1 MDDLLFYRG
10 GELRD
15 ALEGQ
20 RQKMRRAIDA
30 EPEENLLQA
39 DVDEWVAA
47 LAHHFAIACPEL
59 RKENITRDP
68 PADTTVDV
76 SRDQMRAITNFEAAR
91 RYPGYRHVIH
101 VPFEGEADVLKF
113 KPNTF
118 STSGPPRGRVRDGEL
133 IFTIEHPR
141 DQAIDID
148 AQAHSLIAWTE
159 KYLGF
164 AQQDID
170 VFNAGLEQE
179 AKQVIQTRR
188 RFVEQRDAQL
198 AKSTIPVR
206 RPGESGTKT
215 YLADVLVR
223 RPAPLLPRTRADDKP
238 PKLEPALPDEAFDHI
253 LGVIRKQCLHI
264 EQNPRTYV
272 PMGEEDRRNV
282 ILSALTTHYDG
293 FTAETDNQ
301 GGHTD
306 ILARQEGRN
315 VFICEC
321 KFWSGQDGFTKT
333 IDQLFGYTGWRD
345 TKLAIVMFVREKGLT
360 AILKKAKTTLAEHPQ
375 FISWKDAAGQTELRA
390 EMSWPGDPERRAD
403 LNVFFAHTQEA
414 KN

>member
-1 MDDLLFYRG
+1 VF
-10 GELRD
+10 
-15 ALEGQ
+15 
-20 RQKMRRAIDA
+20 
-30 EPEENLLQA
+30 
-39 DVDEWVAA
+39 
-47 LAHHFAIACPEL
+47 
-59 RKENITRDP
+59 
-68 PADTTVDV
+68 
-76 SRDQMRAITNFEAAR
+76 
-91 RYPGYRHVIH
+91 
-101 VPFEGEADVLKF
+101 KF
-113 KPNTF
+113 KPSTF
-118 STSGPPRGRVRDGEL
+118 STSGPPRGRVTDGEL

-148 AQAHSLIAWTE
+148 AQAHGLIAWTE

-164 AQQDID
+164 AQQEID
-170 VFNAGLEQE
+170 AFNAGLQQE
-179 AKQVIQTRR
+179 AKQAIETRR
-188 RFVEQRDAQL
+188 QFVEQRDEQL
-198 AKSTIPVR
+198 AKSAIPVR

-238 PKLEPALPDEAFDHI
+238 PKLEPALPAEAFDHI
-253 LGVIRKQCLHI
+253 LGVTRKQCLHI

-282 ILSALTTHYDG
+282 ILSGLTTHYDG

-321 KFWSGQDGFTKT
+321 KFWSGQDGFSKT

-345 TKLAIVMFVREKGLT
+345 TKLAIVMFVREKGLA
-360 AILKKAKTTLAEHPQ
+360 AILKKAKTTMAEHPQ
-375 FISWKDAAGQTELRA
+375 FISWKDAAGETELRA

-403 LNVFFAHTQEA
+403 LNVFFVHTPEA

>member
-1 MDDLLFYRG
+1 MDDLLFYRD
-10 GELRD
+10 GELRY

-20 RQKMRRAIDA
+20 RQKMREAIDA
-30 EPEENLLQA
+30 ESEANLLQA
-39 DVDEWVAA
+39 NVDEWAAA
-47 LAHHFAIACPEL
+47 LAHHFVVACPEL
-59 RKENITRDP
+59 LKENISRDP

-76 SRDQMRAITNFEAAR
+76 SYDQMRAITNFEAAR
-91 RYPGYRHVIH
+91 RFPGYRHVIH
-101 VPFEGEADVLKF
+101 VPFQGEADVFKF
-113 KPNTF
+113 KTSSF
-118 STSGPPRGRVRDGEL
+118 SSSGPPRGRVKGDEV

-141 DQAIDID
+141 DQTPNID
-148 AQAHSLIAWTE
+148 AQANRLMEQTE

-164 AQQDID
+164 ARQQID
-170 VFNAGLEQE
+170 AFNAGLQQE
-179 AKQVIQTRR
+179 AAHAINTRR
-188 RFVEQRDAQL
+188 LFVEQRDEQL

-206 RPGESGTKT
+206 RPGESGSKT

-264 EQNPRTYV
+264 EQKPTTYV
-272 PMGEEDRRNV
+272 PMKEEERRDV
-282 ILSALTTHYDG
+282 ILSALMTHYDG

-306 ILARQEGRN
+306 ILARQDGRN

-321 KFWSGQDGFTKT
+321 KFWHGPDAFTKT

-345 TKLAIVMFVREKGLT
+345 TKLSIVMFVREQGLT
-360 AILKKAKTTLAEHPQ
+360 AILKKAKATLGDHAQ
-375 FISWKDAAGQTELRA
+375 FVAWKPAANETELRA
-390 EMSWPGDPERRAD
+390 EVSWPGDTERHAD
-403 LNVFFAHTQEA
+403 LNVFFVHTPA
-414 KN
+414 KGK